1 MASTMLALAPD
12 STQMESLALVTLTN
26 VELQYQMTQASTLTV
41 RRPLLLDPFAEP
53 FSLHWRY

>member
-26 VELQYQMTQASTLTV
+26 VELLYQMTLASTLTV
-41 RRPLLLDPFAEP
+41 RTCNRMRQSAVP
-53 FSLHWRY
+53 